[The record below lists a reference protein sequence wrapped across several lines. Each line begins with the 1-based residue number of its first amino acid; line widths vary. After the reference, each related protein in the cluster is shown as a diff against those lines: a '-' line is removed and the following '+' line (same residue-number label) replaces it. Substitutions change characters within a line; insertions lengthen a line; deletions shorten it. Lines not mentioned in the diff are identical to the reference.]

1 MGDVLTVKC
10 AYCKEEI
17 ELDLDKAQQ
26 LVKYSN
32 NYYHKE
38 CFQKMCEEKLA
49 SKNNRIK
56 KEKWLSAL
64 SHIDDY
70 NHKARVSLE
79 PRLLEDKV
87 YRFILDNYNFIG
99 SVPAYVFTKLKSI
112 YNGTYRGLA
121 KPIPPSDLLDMWKR
135 QMKYLKNNRVFLIQ
149 KGKMDEDNPTHQVN
163 YDLAVLVGKYDSYL
177 RWKEKQKLNE
187 VDKKNNEKFA
197 KSFVET
203 NNVTTQKTVVT
214 AIQDDNMDDILSDI
228 FGEGLD

>member
-1 MGDVLTVKC
+1 
-10 AYCKEEI
+10 
-17 ELDLDKAQQ
+17 
-26 LVKYSN
+26 
-32 NYYHKE
+32 
-38 CFQKMCEEKLA
+38 MCEAKLL
-49 SKNNRIK
+49 SKNTK
-56 KEKWLSAL
+56 HDKWLSAL
-64 SHIDDY
+64 SKIDEY
-70 NHKARVSLE
+70 NQKARLLLE

-87 YRFILDNYNFIG
+87 YRFILDNYNYIG

-112 YNGTYRGLA
+112 YKGTYRGLA

-135 QMKYLKNNRVFLIQ
+135 QMKYLKKNRTFLIQ
-149 KGKMDEDNPTHQVN
+149 KGTMDEDNPTHQVN

-203 NNVTTQKTVVT
+203 NNITTQKTVVT
-214 AIQDDNMDDILSDI
+214 ATQDDNMDDILSDI

>member
-1 MGDVLTVKC
+1 MADVLTVKC
-10 AYCKEEI
+10 AYCKEVI
-17 ELDLDKAQQ
+17 ELDLDKVQEI
-26 LVKYSN
+26 VKYDN
-32 NYYHKE
+32 GYYHKE
-38 CFQKMCEEKLA
+38 CFRKMCEAKLL
-49 SKNNRIK
+49 SKNTK
-56 KEKWLSAL
+56 HDKWLSAL
-64 SHIDDY
+64 SKIDEY
-70 NHKARVSLE
+70 NQKARVLLE

-87 YRFILDNYNFIG
+87 YRFILDNYNYIG

-112 YNGTYRGLA
+112 YKGTYRGLA

-135 QMKYLKNNRVFLIQ
+135 QMKYLKKNRTFLIQ
-149 KGKMDEDNPTHQVN
+149 KGTMDKDNPTHQVN

-203 NNVTTQKTVVT
+203 NNITTQKTVVT
-214 AIQDDNMDDILSDI
+214 ATQDDNMDDILSDI

>member
-1 MGDVLTVKC
+1 M
-10 AYCKEEI
+10 CK
-17 ELDLDKAQQ
+17 A
-26 LVKYSN
+26 
-32 NYYHKE
+32 
-38 CFQKMCEEKLA
+38 KLL
-49 SKNNRIK
+49 SKNTK
-56 KEKWLSAL
+56 HDKWLSAL
-64 SHIDDY
+64 SKIDEY
-70 NHKARVSLE
+70 NQKARVLLE

-87 YRFILDNYNFIG
+87 YRFILDNYNYIG

-112 YNGTYRGLA
+112 YKGTYRGLA

-135 QMKYLKNNRVFLIQ
+135 QMKYLKKNRTFLIQ
-149 KGKMDEDNPTHQVN
+149 KGTMDKDNPTHQVN

-203 NNVTTQKTVVT
+203 NNITTQKTVVT
-214 AIQDDNMDDILSDI
+214 ATQDDNMDDILSDI